1 MSRRARQLSSTP
13 NIIRACFLQQGLRA
27 SRRWISGRRRHEL
40 TPENRLASQ
49 SGGGH
54 LMARLVALDGLLR
67 ERERARVDAKCLGR
81 ARVVRARVRVPGMAR
96 LRVGATQAV
105 LGGAARH
112 VRSHRDG
119 GVEEAVATS
128 AARRTLPWP
137 LGKDHLG
144 ERAHGHVLKRA
155 SVAR

>member
-1 MSRRARQLSSTP
+1 
-13 NIIRACFLQQGLRA
+13 
-27 SRRWISGRRRHEL
+27 
-40 TPENRLASQ
+40 
-49 SGGGH
+49 
-54 LMARLVALDGLLR
+54 MARLVALDGLLR
-67 ERERARVDAKCLGR
+67 ERERARVDATCLGR
-81 ARVVRARVRVPGMAR
+81 ARVVHARVRVPGMAR

-105 LGGAARH
+105 IGGAARH

-137 LGKDHLG
+137 LCKDHLG